1 MKLLSFLRGEQSG
14 TEKENTRM
22 TKASGPILK
31 YVPTTCPYCGVG
43 CGLNLVVNEG
53 KVVGVEPYKRSPIN
67 EGKLCPKGMTCW
79 EHVHSP
85 DRLTTPKIKKN
96 GKFVD
101 ATWDEAIDLVAKKF
115 KEISDKHGPKA
126 LGFQTS
132 CRTVNED
139 CYALQKFARVGFQ
152 TNNVDN
158 CARICHGPSVAGL
171 SLSFGSGAATNPFED
186 VLNADLIVMWGSNAV
201 EAHPLAGRRVMQAK
215 KKGIPIVVVDPR
227 LSATARLAD
236 KWIRFNPST
245 HIALA
250 NNMMYYII
258 KEGLEDKEFIK
269 ERTKGFDDL
278 KKTVEKYAD
287 ATNIHGVPQATVKE
301 FARQYATAKNAVII
315 YCLGI
320 TELTTGTANVRSMGN
335 LSLLTGNIGRPG
347 VGVNPLR
354 GQNNVQGACDMGAY
368 PNVYSGYQAVAVA
381 DNRAKM
387 EKAWGMKEGS
397 LPDWYGSTLTE
408 QINDAGT
415 VVKAMYFLG
424 LNPTVSYPDSN
435 HVREQL
441 KKLDFCVMQDIFWNE
456 SCEYADVVLPGTCF
470 AEKDGTFTSGERR
483 VNRVRKAV
491 DGPGQSKY
499 DWEIIGM
506 VAKKL
511 GLKGFDWKSAKDV
524 WDDMRSVTP
533 GQFGVT
539 YEKIEK
545 PEAIH
550 WPCPTI
556 EHPGT
561 PILHIGKFSAAD
573 GKGTMFGLEY
583 KAPAEVADAQYPYT
597 LMTGRVIFHYHTR
610 TQTDRAAQLHYE
622 VPESYIQIN
631 TQDAKQLGIKEGEK
645 IKVSSRR
652 GETITKA
659 RISDDVA
666 PKVLYMAMHFQNGAN
681 NLTNTALD
689 PLSKMPELKHC
700 AVKVEKVA

>member
-1 MKLLSFLRGEQSG
+1 MSG
-14 TEKENTRM
+14 TKSALT
-22 TKASGPILK
+22 
-31 YVPTTCPYCGVG
+31 YVHTTCPYCGVG
-43 CGLNLVVNEG
+43 CGLNLVVNDG
-53 KVVGVEPYKRSPIN
+53 KLVGVEPYKRSPIN

-79 EHVHSP
+79 ETVQKP
-85 DRLTTPKIKKN
+85 GRLTKPKIKKN

-101 ATWDEAIDLVAKKF
+101 ASWEEAIDLIAKKF
-115 KEISDKHGPKA
+115 KEISDKNGPRA

-139 CYALQKFARVGFQ
+139 CYALQKLARVGFQ

-186 VLNADLIVMWGSNAV
+186 VLNSDLIVMWGSNAI

-227 LSATARLAD
+227 YSTTARLAD
-236 KWIRFNPST
+236 RWIRFNPST

-250 NNMMYYII
+250 NSMMYWII
-258 KEGLEDKEFIK
+258 KEGLQNTAFIN
-269 ERTKGFDDL
+269 ERTKGFEDL

-287 ATNIHGVPQATVKE
+287 CEEIHGVPLETVKE
-301 FARQYATAKNAVII
+301 FARQYARAKNAVII

-320 TELTTGTANVRSMGN
+320 TELTTGTDNVRSMGN
-335 LSLLTGNIGRPG
+335 LALLTGNIGRPG

-368 PNVYSGYQAVAVA
+368 PNVFSGYQAVAVPE
-381 DNRAKM
+381 NRAKM

-397 LPDWYGSTLTE
+397 LPDWYGVTLTE
-408 QINDAGT
+408 QINQCGDPI
-415 VVKAMYFLG
+415 KAMYVLG
-424 LNPTVSYPDSN
+424 LNPVVSYPDSN
-435 HVREQL
+435 HVKKMFE
-441 KKLDFCVMQDIFWNE
+441 KLDFLVMQDIYWNE

-491 DGPGQSKY
+491 DGPGESKY

-506 VAKKL
+506 VAKKM
-511 GLKGFDWKSAKDV
+511 GLKGFDWKTAKDV

-561 PILHIGKFSAAD
+561 PILHVGKFSAAD

-583 KAPAEVADAQYPYT
+583 RPPAEVADAEYPYT

-610 TQTDRAAQLHYE
+610 TQTDLAADLHYE
-622 VPESYIQIN
+622 VPESFIQIN
-631 TQDAKQLGIKEGEK
+631 TIDAKKLGIKEGEK
-645 IKVSSRR
+645 IKVTSRR

-666 PKVLYMAMHFQNGAN
+666 PKVLYMAMHFPGGAN

-700 AVKVEKVA
+700 AVKVEKITEAK

>member
-1 MKLLSFLRGEQSG
+1 MSDSL
-14 TEKENTRM
+14 NT
-22 TKASGPILK
+22 LK
-31 YVPTTCPYCGVG
+31 YTTTTCPYCGVG
-43 CGLNLVVNEG
+43 CGLNLVSKGNTL
-53 KVVGVEPYKRSPIN
+53 VGVEPFKRSPIN
-67 EGKLCPKGMTCW
+67 EGKLCPKGAVCW
-79 EHVHSP
+79 QSVQKP
-85 DRLTTPKIKKN
+85 GRLTKPLIKK
-96 GKFVD
+96 GDKFVE
-101 ATWDEAIDLVAKKF
+101 ATWDEALDLIVKNFTEIAK
-115 KEISDKHGPKA
+115 KHGPKA

-139 CYALQKFARVGFQ
+139 CYALQKFARCGFL

-186 VLNADLIVMWGSNAV
+186 VLNSDLIVMWGSNAV

-258 KEGLEDKEFIK
+258 KEGNEDKEFIK
-269 ERTKGFDDL
+269 ERTKGFEDL

-287 ATNIHGVPQATVKE
+287 ATKIHGVPQETVLE
-301 FARQYATAKNAVII
+301 FARQYAKAKNAVII

-320 TELTTGTANVRSMGN
+320 TELTTGTDNVRSMGN

-368 PNVYSGYQAVAVA
+368 PNVYSGYQAVAVPE
-381 DNRAKM
+381 NRAKM
-387 EKAWGMKEGS
+387 EKAWFLKEGS

-408 QINDAGT
+408 QINDCGD
-415 VVKAMYFLG
+415 VVKAMYVLG
-424 LNPTVSYPDSN
+424 LNPVVSYPDSN
-435 HVREQL
+435 HVR
-441 KKLDFCVMQDIFWNE
+441 KMFDKLDFLVMQDIYWNE

-483 VNRVRKAV
+483 INRVRKAV
-491 DGPGQSKY
+491 DGPGESKY

-506 VAKKL
+506 LAKKM
-511 GLKGFDWKSAKDV
+511 GLKGFDWKSAQDV
-524 WDDMRSVTP
+524 WDDLRAVTP
-533 GQFGVT
+533 SMFGCT
-539 YEKIEK
+539 YEKLGK
-545 PEAIH
+545 PESVH
-550 WPCPTI
+550 WPCPTV

-573 GKGTMFGLEY
+573 GKGTMFGIEY
-583 KAPAEVADAQYPYT
+583 RPPAEVADAQYPYT

-610 TQTDRAAQLHYE
+610 TQTDRCPILHYE
-622 VPESYIQIN
+622 VPENYVQLN
-631 TQDAKQLGIKEGEK
+631 TLDAKELGIKQHEK
-645 IKVSSRR
+645 IKVTSRR
-652 GETITKA
+652 GETIAIA
-659 RISDDVA
+659 RVTDDVA
-666 PKVLYMAMHFQNGAN
+666 PKVLYMPMHFANGAN

-689 PLSKMPELKHC
+689 PMSKMPELKHC
-700 AVKVEKVA
+700 AVKVEKITGA

>member
-1 MKLLSFLRGEQSG
+1 MGFRYEVGENCMSE
-14 TEKENTRM
+14 EKT
-22 TKASGPILK
+22 PLK
-31 YVPTTCPYCGVG
+31 YTATTCPYCGVG
-43 CGLNLVVNEG
+43 CGLNLVSKGNTL
-53 KVVGVEPYKRSPIN
+53 VGVEPYKRSPIN
-67 EGKLCPKGMTCW
+67 EGKLCPKGATCW
-79 EHVHSP
+79 ETVQKP
-85 DRLTTPKIKKN
+85 GRLTKPLIKKD
-96 GKFVD
+96 GKFVESS
-101 ATWDEAIDLVAKKF
+101 WDEALDLIVNKF
-115 KEISDKHGPKA
+115 TEIYKQGGPKA

-139 CYALQKFARVGFQ
+139 CYAFQKWARCGFL

-186 VLNADLIVMWGSNAV
+186 VLNSDLIVMWGSNAV

-227 LSATARLAD
+227 KSATARLAD
-236 KWIRFNPST
+236 QWIRFNPST

-287 ATNIHGVPQATVKE
+287 ATKIHGVPQETVRE

-320 TELTTGTANVRSMGN
+320 TELTTGTDNVRSMGN

-368 PNVYSGYQAVAVA
+368 PNVFSGYQAVAVA

-387 EKAWGMKEGS
+387 EKLWFLKEGT
-397 LPDWYGSTLTE
+397 LPDWYGVTLTE
-408 QINDAGT
+408 QINQAGDLI
-415 VVKAMYFLG
+415 KAMYFLG

-435 HVREQL
+435 HVRAQL
-441 KKLDFCVMQDIFWNE
+441 QKLDFCVMQDIYWNE

-491 DGPGQSKY
+491 DGPGESKY
-499 DWEIIGM
+499 DWEIIALL
-506 VAKKL
+506 AKKM
-511 GLKGFDWKSAKDV
+511 GLKGFDWKTAKDV
-524 WDDMRSVTP
+524 WDDMRACTP

-583 KAPAEVADAQYPYT
+583 KEPAEVADAAYPFT

-610 TQTDRAAQLHYE
+610 TQTDRSPTLHYE
-622 VPESYIQIN
+622 VPENYVQLN
-631 TQDAKQLGIKEGEK
+631 TQDAKELGIKQHEK
-645 IKVSSRR
+645 IKVTSRR
-652 GETITKA
+652 GESIAIA
-659 RISDDVA
+659 RVTDDVA
-666 PKVLYMAMHFQNGAN
+666 PKVMYMPMHFHNGAN

-700 AVKVEKVA
+700 AVKVEKIREA

>member
-1 MKLLSFLRGEQSG
+1 MSG
-14 TEKENTRM
+14 TKSALT
-22 TKASGPILK
+22 
-31 YVPTTCPYCGVG
+31 YVHTTCPYCGVG
-43 CGLNLVVNEG
+43 CGLNLVVNDG
-53 KVVGVEPYKRSPIN
+53 KLVGVEPYKRSPIN

-79 EHVHSP
+79 ETVQKP
-85 DRLTTPKIKKN
+85 GRLTKPKIKKN

-101 ATWDEAIDLVAKKF
+101 ASWEEAIDLIAKKF
-115 KEISDKHGPKA
+115 KEISDKNGPRS

-139 CYALQKFARVGFQ
+139 CYALQKLARVGFQ

-186 VLNADLIVMWGSNAV
+186 VLNSDLIVMWGSNAI

-227 LSATARLAD
+227 YSTTARIAD

-250 NNMMYYII
+250 NSMMYWII
-258 KEGLEDKEFIK
+258 KEGLQNTAFIN

-287 ATNIHGVPQATVKE
+287 CEEIHGVPLETVKA
-301 FARQYATAKNAVII
+301 FARQYARAKNAVII

-320 TELTTGTANVRSMGN
+320 TELTTGTDNVRSMGN
-335 LSLLTGNIGRPG
+335 LALLTGNIGRPG

-368 PNVYSGYQAVAVA
+368 PNVFSGYQAVASA
-381 DNRAKM
+381 ENRAKM

-397 LPDWYGSTLTE
+397 LPDWYGVTLTE
-408 QINDAGT
+408 QINQCGDPI
-415 VVKAMYFLG
+415 KAMYVLG
-424 LNPTVSYPDSN
+424 LNPVVSYPDSN
-435 HVREQL
+435 HVKKMFE
-441 KKLDFCVMQDIFWNE
+441 KLDFLVMQDIYWNE

-491 DGPGQSKY
+491 DGPGESKY

-506 VAKKL
+506 VAKKM
-511 GLKGFDWKSAKDV
+511 GLKGFDWKTAKDV

-561 PILHIGKFSAAD
+561 PILHVGKFSAAD

-583 KAPAEVADAQYPYT
+583 RPPAEVADAEYPYT

-610 TQTDRAAQLHYE
+610 TQTDLAADLHYE
-622 VPESYIQIN
+622 VPESFIQIN
-631 TQDAKQLGIKEGEK
+631 TIDAKKLGIKEGEK
-645 IKVSSRR
+645 IKVTSRR

-659 RISDDVA
+659 RISEDVA
-666 PKVLYMAMHFQNGAN
+666 PKVLYMAMHFAEGAN

-700 AVKVEKVA
+700 AVKVEKITEAK

>member
-1 MKLLSFLRGEQSG
+1 MADKTSTF
-14 TEKENTRM
+14 T
-22 TKASGPILK
+22 

-85 DRLTTPKIKKN
+85 DRLTKPKIKKN

-101 ATWDEAIDLVAKKF
+101 ATWTEAIDLIAKKF
-115 KEISDKHGPKA
+115 KEISDKNGPRA

-139 CYALQKFARVGFQ
+139 CYALQKLARVGFQ

-186 VLNADLIVMWGSNAV
+186 VLNSDLIVMWGSNAI
-201 EAHPLAGRRVMQAK
+201 EAHPLAGRRVIQAK
-215 KKGIPIVVVDPR
+215 KKGIPVVVVDPR
-227 LSATARLAD
+227 FSATARLAD

-258 KEGLEDKEFIK
+258 KEGLEDKEYIK

-278 KKTVEKYAD
+278 KKTVENYAD
-287 ATNIHGVPQATVKE
+287 ATKIHGVPQDTVKE
-301 FARQYATAKNAVII
+301 FARKYAKAKNAVII

-320 TELTTGTANVRSMGN
+320 TELTTGTDNVRSMGN
-335 LSLLTGNIGRPG
+335 LALLTGNVGRPG

-368 PNVYSGYQAVAVA
+368 PNVFSGYQAVAVPE
-381 DNRAKM
+381 NRAKM

-397 LPDWYGSTLTE
+397 LPDWYGVTLTE
-408 QINDAGT
+408 QINQCGDPI
-415 VVKAMYFLG
+415 KAMYVLG
-424 LNPTVSYPDSN
+424 LNPVVSYPDSN
-435 HVREQL
+435 HVMKMFE
-441 KKLDFCVMQDIFWNE
+441 KLDFLVIQDIFWTE

-491 DGPGQSKY
+491 DGPGESKY
-499 DWEIIGM
+499 DWEIIGL

-511 GLKGFDWKSAKDV
+511 GLKGFDWKTAKDV
-524 WDDMRSVTP
+524 WDDMRAVTP

-539 YEKIEK
+539 YEKMEK
-545 PEAIH
+545 PESVH

-583 KAPAEVADAQYPYT
+583 KPPAEVADAQYPFT

-631 TQDAKQLGIKEGEK
+631 TEDAKRLGIKEREK

-652 GETITKA
+652 GEIETLA
-659 RISDDVA
+659 RVTDDVA
-666 PKVLYMAMHFQNGAN
+666 PGVTYMAMHFAKGAN
-681 NLTNTALD
+681 TLTNTALD

-700 AVKVEKVA
+700 AIKIEKIAGAK